1 MIGKRSYLN
10 VTLRTVHEM
19 SRFVLRAIQKKH
31 TFHHCNRTESYRCRN
46 LAGSTEHNSSH
57 VKGQKVRSVVQSYND
72 HATIEDVFLKKCFLR
87 NSCYISECNNL
98 VFCL

>member
-57 VKGQKVRSVVQSYND
+57 VKGQKVRSVVQSYDD
-72 HATIEDVFLKKCFLR
+72 HARGLFFFKCFLR
-87 NSCYISECNNL
+87 NSCYISEM
-98 VFCL
+98 